1 MTLWLATLAGLLGS
15 GHCIGMCGAL
25 VSTCFLRMGPSA
37 RRPATH
43 VAYHAARLGVYVVV
57 GALAGGLG
65 EALTQSG
72 RFGLVQG
79 VLQIAAGLFVIVMGL
94 DLLGALPFQVTFG
107 FAPVAW
113 AAALG
118 RRAFFPA
125 SGAPT
130 TPGAWSPP
138 LSIAAGAASS
148 PAVGVPWRPAFLAG
162 LANGLMPCSLTLSIA
177 VQAATAG
184 SAVSGA
190 LLMAAFGAG
199 TLPSMVA
206 VGFFFGRLSQSARAV
221 LLKGAAALIIL
232 MGALQVS
239 QGLTYTRVMRK
250 LVLW

>member
-1 MTLWLATLAGLLGS
+1 MTLWLAALAGLLGS
-15 GHCIGMCGAL
+15 GHCLGMCGAL
-25 VSTCFLRMGPSA
+25 VSTCFLRMGAGA
-37 RRPATH
+37 RHPAAH

-57 GALAGGLG
+57 GALAGSLG

-79 VLQIAAGLFVIVMGL
+79 VLQIAAGLVVIVMGL
-94 DLLGALPFQVTFG
+94 DVLGVLPFQVRFG
-107 FAPVAW
+107 FAPVSW

-118 RRAFFPA
+118 RRAFSPA
-125 SGAPT
+125 RGDSAE
-130 TPGAWSPP
+130 PGTGSPP
-138 LSIAAGAASS
+138 SPIAGDAAVN
-148 PAVGVPWRPAFLAG
+148 PAVGVPWRPALLAG

-184 SAVSGA
+184 TAFSGA

-206 VGFFFGRLSQSARAV
+206 VGFFFARLSLSARAA

-232 MGALQVS
+232 MGALQVW